1 MIVECWVRVPKAAG
15 SPFTTFRDR
24 LFAALDFLHLHGEDP
39 TIAFLPK
46 DTDDSR
52 NKPPM
57 LLAADFPV
65 VQCNAKRHYLSV
77 DSAFAFSTV
86 NNAKG
91 RRISFSVRMGF
102 NADPD
107 LFLADMASD
116 LEERHVSFKRK
127 TQQSMDV
134 GNAVVLWGAPQFMCP
149 RDGKSIIDSYLIP
162 LEKEL
167 MKEDPSSFPAATH
180 GAPWPDYELALEQPA
195 DFDRTP
201 PGEQYVPKPLRRRA
215 LHIKCAKADVQR
227 FTILVAAAKGRR
239 IWLDE
244 FAKCFPSEV
253 MTKRLYEEDEANY
266 DEVVNTHMAA
276 QFSYAKSYVPGL
288 LQARVDFKVQC
299 LPDALGNI
307 ATHTVSIR
315 SILQDVEFAGKKVFQ
330 CVLRS
335 DGNRRYQVYY
345 KAKCPLTLAFV
356 RQYMQC
362 PAAQIY
368 YYLLKRGV
376 KRTEAD
382 RVVRKS
388 FAHTQV
394 AQVHPAKYNKATKL
408 AYVTVAEEDMD
419 IVTAAQQADSFID
432 IYAHLSPAEAD
443 SKKAQQ
449 AALLRAASDTDPAA
463 YDFENGQD
471 VTSIH
476 AGVHHPQLGS
486 GASIGAS
493 KYSVVTDANGLQLDN
508 EIEGEVPHV
517 AGVTFAME
525 REDGTIDEVLR
536 LPDSTQRDTNNDED
550 DDDGTS
556 KADSD
561 IQMQDASTAND
572 DEEEDDDDDELER
585 TLVYMLC
592 MAASDDIVAIDTM
605 LDQLEAEQFDTSDM
619 AETAPGMRARI
630 TEDMRSALIT
640 EAQEGEMSIL
650 EYIHD
655 LRCSLYRSHGK
666 GGDSDDEDAF
676 FSDEEDVEKEDE
688 SFKLQD
694 KHPPTAT
701 TSPAAPALA
710 DGTEQDNSPDSTGLP
725 QGSGS
730 TTHGGSELQSA
741 TSGAVGHEA
750 DTAYLGG
757 VPG

>member
-1 MIVECWVRVPKAAG
+1 MIMECWVRVPKSTG

-24 LFAALDFLHLHGEDP
+24 LFAGLDFLHLHGEDP

-57 LLAADFPV
+57 LIAADFPP
-65 VQCNAKRHYLSV
+65 VQCNAKRHYISV
-77 DSAFAFSTV
+77 DSNFAFATV

-102 NADPD
+102 NTDPD
-107 LFLADMASD
+107 LFLEDMISD
-116 LEERHVSFKRK
+116 LDERNVFFKRK
-127 TQQSMDV
+127 TQQHMDV
-134 GNAVVLWGAPQFMCP
+134 TNAVVLWGAPQFMCP
-149 RDGKSIIDSYLIP
+149 RDGKAIIDSYLIP
-162 LEKEL
+162 LEKRL
-167 MKEDPSSFPAATH
+167 MKDDPSAFPTAIH
-180 GAPWPDYELALEQPA
+180 GASWPDYELVLEQPA
-195 DFDRTP
+195 DFDRTL
-201 PGEQYVPKPLRRRA
+201 PGEPYVPKPLRRRA
-215 LHIKCAKADVQR
+215 LHIKCAKADIQR
-227 FTILVAAAKGRR
+227 FVILVAAAKGNR

-244 FAKCFPSEV
+244 FAKCFPSEI
-253 MTKRLYEEDEANY
+253 MTKRMYEEDEDTYN
-266 DEVVNTHMAA
+266 EVVNTHMAA

-299 LPDALGNI
+299 LPDAQGKI
-307 ATHTVSIR
+307 VTHTVSIR

-388 FAHTQV
+388 FSHTQV
-394 AQVHPAKYNKATKL
+394 AQVQPAKYNKATKL

-443 SKKAQQ
+443 AKKAQQ
-449 AALLRAASDTDPAA
+449 AALLRAASETDPAT
-463 YDFENGQD
+463 YDFDKGQD

-493 KYSVVTDANGLQLDN
+493 KYSVITDANGLQLEH
-508 EIEGEVPHV
+508 EIEGEVPQV
-517 AGVTFAME
+517 TGVTFAME
-525 REDGTIDEVLR
+525 REDGTIDDVLC
-536 LPDSTQRDTNNDED
+536 LPEPPRQEQENDEEEEENSKAGSDVHMQDAASMAQDED
-550 DDDGTS
+550 DDD
-556 KADSD
+556 
-561 IQMQDASTAND
+561 I
-572 DEEEDDDDDELER
+572 ER
-585 TLVYMLC
+585 TLVYMIC
-592 MAASDDIVAIDTM
+592 MAAPDDLITIDTM
-605 LDQLEAEQFDTSDM
+605 LDQLEAEQFDPHDV

-630 TEDMRSALIT
+630 TDEMRSTLIT
-640 EAQEGEMSIL
+640 EAQEAKMSVL

-666 GGDSDDEDAF
+666 GGSDSEDEVEF
-676 FSDEEDVEKEDE
+676 FSEEEDVEEECE
-688 SFKLQD
+688 SFKLQGD
-694 KHPPTAT
+694 EPAT
-701 TSPAAPALA
+701 YNSPVAPALA
-710 DGTEQDNSPDSTGLP
+710 DGTEQGNVPDSTGLP

-730 TTHGGSELQSA
+730 TTHGSTELQAASSLA
-741 TSGAVGHEA
+741 AGHGTG
-750 DTAYLGG
+750 TAYLGG
-757 VPG
+757 SPG

>member
-1 MIVECWVRVPKAAG
+1 MIMECWIRVPKAAG
-15 SPFTTFRDR
+15 LPFTTFRDR
-24 LFAALDFLHLHGEDP
+24 LFSALDFLHIHGEDP

-57 LLAADFPV
+57 LLSADFPL
-65 VQCNAKRHYLSV
+65 VQCNAKRHYLSM
-77 DSAFAFSTV
+77 DNAFAFSTV

-102 NADPD
+102 NVDPD

-116 LEERHVSFKRK
+116 LDERHASFKRK

-149 RDGKSIIDSYLIP
+149 RDGKAIIDSYLIP
-162 LEKEL
+162 LEKEM
-167 MKEDPSSFPAATH
+167 MKEDPSSFPAAIH
-180 GAPWPDYELALEQPA
+180 GAPWPDYELVLEQPA

-215 LHIKCAKADVQR
+215 VHIKCAKTDIPR
-227 FTILVAAAKGRR
+227 FTILVAVAKGRR

-253 MTKRLYEEDEANY
+253 ISKRVYEEDEANY
-266 DEVVNTHMAA
+266 DEVVNAHMAA

-299 LPDALGNI
+299 LPDAQGNI
-307 ATHTVSIR
+307 ATHTISIR

-388 FAHTQV
+388 FSHIQV

-432 IYAHLSPAEAD
+432 IYAHLTPAEAD
-443 SKKAQQ
+443 AKKAQQ
-449 AALLRAASDTDPAA
+449 AALLQAASDTDPAA
-463 YDFENGQD
+463 YDFDNGQD

-508 EIEGEVPHV
+508 ELEGDVPQV
-517 AGVTFAME
+517 TGVTFAME
-525 REDGTIDEVLR
+525 REDGTIDDVLR
-536 LPDSTQRDTNNDED
+536 LPDTNHPGNNDDVED
-550 DDDGTS
+550 DVTS

-561 IQMQDASTAND
+561 IHMQDASLDKDDKDEDDNED
-572 DEEEDDDDDELER
+572 DEIEH

-592 MAASDDIVAIDTM
+592 VAAPDDIVTIDTM
-605 LDQLEAEQFDTSDM
+605 LDQFEAEQFDTTDT
-619 AETAPGMRARI
+619 AETAPGMRARV
-630 TEDMRSALIT
+630 TDAMRSALIT
-640 EAQEGEMSIL
+640 EAQEAKMSIL

-666 GGDSDDEDAF
+666 GGGSDDEDNF
-676 FSDEEDVEKEDE
+676 FSDEEVDEIEDE

-694 KHPPTAT
+694 EPTPAAT
-701 TSPAAPALA
+701 KSPAAPALA
-710 DGTEQDNSPDSTGLP
+710 DGLEQEKSPDSTGLP
-725 QGSGS
+725 QGSGN
-730 TTHGGSELQSA
+730 TTHVSTELQSA
-741 TSGAVGHEA
+741 TFVAAGHEA
-750 DTAYLGG
+750 DTARLGG
-757 VPG
+757 SPG